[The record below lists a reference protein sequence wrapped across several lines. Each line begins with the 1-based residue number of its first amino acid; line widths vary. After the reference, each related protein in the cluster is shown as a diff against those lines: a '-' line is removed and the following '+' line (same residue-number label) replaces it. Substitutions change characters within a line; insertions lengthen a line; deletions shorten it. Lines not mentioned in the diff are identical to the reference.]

1 MPYALFHHA
10 FPEVAAQE
18 TRTLTVLDSAC
29 FHLPPG
35 QYSFFEMYCDEPGC
49 DCRRVMFSVVS
60 SVQRDV
66 GAVIAYGWESPRFYA
81 KWLGAD
87 DPLMIEALRGP
98 VLNLGSPQSA
108 LAPALLDMMKK
119 VVMRDQAYLERIKH
133 HYAMF
138 RERIEQSQ
146 ARSRRRTKERKRR
159 KI

>member
-1 MPYALFHHA
+1 VSLQYL
-10 FPEVAAQE
+10 
-18 TRTLTVLDSAC
+18 SA
-29 FHLPPG
+29 
-35 QYSFFEMYCDEPGC
+35 
-49 DCRRVMFSVVS
+49 
-60 SVQRDV
+60 V
-66 GAVIAYGWESPRFYA
+66 GRYTT
-81 KWLGAD
+81 D